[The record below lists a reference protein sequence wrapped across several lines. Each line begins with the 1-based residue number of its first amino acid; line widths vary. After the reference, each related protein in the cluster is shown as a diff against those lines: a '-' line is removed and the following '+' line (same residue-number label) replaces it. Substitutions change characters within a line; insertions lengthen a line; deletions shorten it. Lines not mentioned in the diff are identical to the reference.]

1 MLPGRSNTPVTVGF
15 LPDGHTLLISALDG
29 AVYTWDTRVQSWMD
43 HACAIAGRN
52 FSRDEWRD
60 VFPDRP
66 YRRTCPQYPAGT

>member
-1 MLPGRSNTPVTVGF
+1 
-15 LPDGHTLLISALDG
+15 
-29 AVYTWDTRVQSWMD
+29 MD

-66 YRRTCPQYPAGT
+66 YRRTCPQYPAGE